1 MNLTI
6 EEIDIL
12 IALLPLEHVKI
23 VYKLIDYKVHK
34 LLTDG
39 DEKGKPLC

>member
-12 IALLPLEHVKI
+12 IALLPLEHVEI
-23 VYKLIDYKVHK
+23 VYKLIDYKVAK

-39 DEKGKPLC
+39 SEKEEPLC

>member
-1 MNLTI
+1 MNLTA
-6 EEIDIL
+6 EEIDI
-12 IALLPLEHVKI
+12 IISLLPPKHVKI
-23 VYKLIDYKVHK
+23 VYKLIDYKIHK